1 MYEKLK
7 QVLVEEM
14 SINPDDIKPDAELI
28 GDLGFNS
35 LELADL
41 VVLCEEKFDI
51 VFLDPPYASGL
62 LQQAL
67 TDIAAFDICRAHGI
81 IIAESAV
88 DTVLPEMPA
97 PYALYREY
105 RYGKIKLTVYHR
117 GGNEDTE

>member
-51 VFLDPPYASGL
+51 VFKDADLARSVDRARCGRLSGGERSKRR
-62 LQQAL
+62 
-67 TDIAAFDICRAHGI
+67 CG
-81 IIAESAV
+81 S
-88 DTVLPEMPA
+88 
-97 PYALYREY
+97 
-105 RYGKIKLTVYHR
+105 G
-117 GGNEDTE
+117 